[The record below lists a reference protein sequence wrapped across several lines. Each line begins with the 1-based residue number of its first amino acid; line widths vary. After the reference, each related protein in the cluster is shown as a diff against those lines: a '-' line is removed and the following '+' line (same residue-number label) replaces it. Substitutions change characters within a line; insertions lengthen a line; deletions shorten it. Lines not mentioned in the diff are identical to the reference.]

1 MGQKRLSFFYSVGLI
16 ASDWC
21 LKYLIFAFYRRKTD
35 NFWFWPERRERSRK
49 TITLSSSTPPV
60 YTIIVFLANLF
71 LVVWL
76 LSLFSGL
83 LPVSRTLQVT
93 WYLKNPH
100 HFVVQL
106 FSYTL
111 KTFSKY
117 YAQFTAYLRTKSA
130 GARKKPVY
138 FLFNIPNFI
147 KAPLIEISRNFEVR
161 GVIAVKSALFSR
173 NSERCYCGQKDDVI

>member
-111 KTFSKY
+111 KKIICEK
-117 YAQFTAYLRTKSA
+117 YAQFPGFS
-130 GARKKPVY
+130 RKKEV
-138 FLFNIPNFI
+138 IHKI
-147 KAPLIEISRNFEVR
+147 KNCPTGR
-161 GVIAVKSALFSR
+161 KSTKKIVLL
-173 NSERCYCGQKDDVI
+173 DVN